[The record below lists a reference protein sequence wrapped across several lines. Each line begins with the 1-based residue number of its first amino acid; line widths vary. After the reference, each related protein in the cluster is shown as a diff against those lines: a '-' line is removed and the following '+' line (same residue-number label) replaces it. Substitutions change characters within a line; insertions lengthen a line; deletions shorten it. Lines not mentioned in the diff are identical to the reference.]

1 MNPRRD
7 RDSAGWIEPL
17 ARTVRA
23 LPVLVALG
31 AVLGLPAVA
40 RAQAPD
46 VAGSVGFEMRGFP
59 HTSIAGVPCEAN
71 LSAVIR
77 PEFEWEWDDGDQQL
91 RFLPFFR
98 VDQTDDQRTHFDIRE
113 LIWMMRGNTWE
124 IAAGVGRVFWGVT
137 ESQHLVDII
146 NQTDLVENP
155 DGEDKLGQPMVNLT
169 LLLDWGAINIF
180 VLPGFRERT
189 FPGIDGRFRP
199 PIPIDPDLAFY
210 ESGAENKHVDFAI
223 RWSHFIGDWDIGVS
237 HFHGTGRAPT
247 LVLAQAAAALE
258 GGVGLGDVLAG
269 ASEVPADATLLPFY
283 SIIDQTSIDLTG
295 AKGDIL
301 WKLEAIN
308 RFGQGDRYAAVTGGF
323 EYTLVGPFNSSW
335 DLGILVE
342 YLWDE
347 RGKAALTNFDD
358 DLFVG
363 TRIAFNDMQST
374 DLLAGL
380 IIDRHTGSSLVSIEM
395 HRRIRERYTL
405 EVEAR
410 FFVGAEPK
418 DRMFFFQDD
427 DYVSVEIS
435 RYF

>member
-59 HTSIAGVPCEAN
+59 HTSIAGVPGEAN

-155 DGEDKLGQPMVNLT
+155 DGEDKLGQPMVNLLPRYRRPFPAADSDRSRPR
-169 LLLDWGAINIF
+169 LL
-180 VLPGFRERT
+180 
-189 FPGIDGRFRP
+189 
-199 PIPIDPDLAFY
+199 
-210 ESGAENKHVDFAI
+210 
-223 RWSHFIGDWDIGVS
+223 
-237 HFHGTGRAPT
+237 
-247 LVLAQAAAALE
+247 
-258 GGVGLGDVLAG
+258 
-269 ASEVPADATLLPFY
+269 
-283 SIIDQTSIDLTG
+283 
-295 AKGDIL
+295 
-301 WKLEAIN
+301 
-308 RFGQGDRYAAVTGGF
+308 
-323 EYTLVGPFNSSW
+323 
-335 DLGILVE
+335 
-342 YLWDE
+342 
-347 RGKAALTNFDD
+347 
-358 DLFVG
+358 
-363 TRIAFNDMQST
+363 
-374 DLLAGL
+374 
-380 IIDRHTGSSLVSIEM
+380 
-395 HRRIRERYTL
+395 
-405 EVEAR
+405 
-410 FFVGAEPK
+410 
-418 DRMFFFQDD
+418 
-427 DYVSVEIS
+427 
-435 RYF
+435 

>member
-1 MNPRRD
+1 MTPRHD
-7 RDSAGWIEPL
+7 RDGAGWLEPL
-17 ARTVRA
+17 ARTIRA
-23 LPVLVALG
+23 LQVLVVLG
-31 AVLGLPAVA
+31 AGLGLPTGAW
-40 RAQAPD
+40 AQAPD
-46 VAGSVGFEMRGFP
+46 VAGSVGFELRGFP
-59 HTSIAGVPCEAN
+59 YTSIAGLPSEAT

-77 PEFEWEWDDGDQQL
+77 PEFEWEWDAGDQQL

-98 VDQTDDQRTHFDIRE
+98 VDQTDEQRTHYDIRE
-113 LIWMMRGNTWE
+113 LIWINRGDTWE
-124 IAAGVGRVFWGVT
+124 LAAGIGHVFWGVT

-169 LLLDWGAINIF
+169 LLLDRGAIDVF

-199 PIPIDPDLAFY
+199 SLPIDSDLAFY
-210 ESGAENKHVDFAI
+210 ESGAQNRHVDFAI
-223 RWSHFIGDWDIGVS
+223 RWSHFIGDWDIGIS
-237 HFHGTGRAPT
+237 HFHGTGREPT
-247 LVLAQAAAALE
+247 LVPLQAAVALQA
-258 GGVGLGDVLAG
+258 GVGLGDVLAG
-269 ASEVPADATLLPFY
+269 SNDVPVDATLLPFY
-283 SIIDQTSIDLTG
+283 SIIDQTSMDLTA

-308 RFGQGDRYAAVTGGF
+308 RFGQGERYAAVTGGL
-323 EYTLVGPFNSSW
+323 EYTLVGAFGTNW
-335 DLGILVE
+335 DLGVLVE

-374 DLLAGL
+374 DLLAGI
-380 IIDRHTGSSLVSIEM
+380 IIDRHTGSSLVNVEL

-405 EVEAR
+405 EIEAR
-410 FFVGAEPK
+410 FFMGAGPK
-418 DRMFFFQDD
+418 DRMFFFQGD